1 MCNHICNHICN
12 HTSVTTFP
20 GRPRLAEPLSPLG
33 MGGLGE
39 PEACQEPEGCQ
50 ELLQQLEATSTDELL
65 QLLG

>member
-1 MCNHICNHICN
+1 
-12 HTSVTTFP
+12 
-20 GRPRLAEPLSPLG
+20 